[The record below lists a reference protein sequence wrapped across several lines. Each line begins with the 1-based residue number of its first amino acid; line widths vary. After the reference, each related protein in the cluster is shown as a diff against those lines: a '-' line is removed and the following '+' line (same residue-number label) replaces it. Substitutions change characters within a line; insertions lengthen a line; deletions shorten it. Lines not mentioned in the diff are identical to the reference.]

1 MKHIS
6 VLLQESI
13 SSLNLKENSIVVDAT
28 LGYGGHSS
36 NILERVN
43 KGYLFAFDQDSEAI
57 RYSTDRLNKI
67 GTNFTII
74 KSNFV
79 NMKEEL
85 NKRDIN
91 KVDAVLFDL
100 GVSSPQLDDESRG
113 FSFHNDARLDMRM
126 DREQK
131 LSAYEVVNEYSE
143 QDLSRI
149 FYKYGEDKF
158 SKSIARK
165 IVEYRKNKP
174 IETTLE
180 LVEVIKSGVPMK
192 YRINKHPARQIFQAI
207 RIEVNHELDVI
218 EPALSQAL
226 ELLRVGGRVAV
237 ITFHSLEDRLV
248 KNYFKEKTKVD
259 DKVKGMPNIP
269 DTVKKELQS
278 LPVIPDEYLP
288 DFKLVVNKAIIPSE
302 EEIENNPR
310 ARSSKLRVIERIK

>member
-218 EPALSQAL
+218 ETALSQAL

-269 DTVKKELQS
+269 D
-278 LPVIPDEYLP
+278 EYLP